1 MDNYQQRSAQ
11 RTNIPLI
18 VLTFIGGVAV
28 GWLLHSFINPPT
40 AQAPV
45 PPILSDTPIPTLPA
59 DPTPTP
65 DSEAL
70 LQPTIMSVD
79 SLTPTLSP
87 STTPVIK
94 PPNTDIEGYT
104 GYVVRVHETLE
115 EVAEK
120 GGSTPELIMT
130 YNRLPAPPQP
140 GQAVIV
146 PQLVGHTSTL
156 EQEPIL
162 IRRGMPERPWVA
174 LTLDGGA
181 GAAPVPR
188 MLDVLDERDIHITFF
203 LTGAWI
209 EEHPELARRIVD
221 DGHEIA
227 NHSYHHPDFTQLSDD
242 AIRQELV
249 DTDAVLREIT
259 GINSR
264 PFFRPPY
271 GAYDDRTLQIVQEE
285 GYLSIYWTLDS
296 LDSFGELKTAD
307 FLVERVTGTL
317 APEALRGAIILAHC
331 GNATTAD
338 ALPHILDQFSAMGLE
353 IKKLSEVI
361 RF

>member
-1 MDNYQQRSAQ
+1 MDNYQQRTTQ
-11 RTNIPLI
+11 RTNIPII

-45 PPILSDTPIPTLPA
+45 PPIVSDTPLPTLST
-59 DPTPTP
+59 DPSPTP
-65 DSEAL
+65 DSEASL
-70 LQPTIMSVD
+70 RPTAVPVVSP
-79 SLTPTLSP
+79 TPTASP
-87 STTPVIK
+87 ANTSVIEVSTV
-94 PPNTDIEGYT
+94 DIESYT
-104 GYVVRVHETLE
+104 AYTLRDNETVE

-130 YNRLPAPPQP
+130 YNRLTVPPQSE
-140 GQAVIV
+140 QAVIV
-146 PQLVGHTSTL
+146 PQRVGQTSTL
-156 EQEPIL
+156 EQELIL
-162 IRRGMPERPWVA
+162 IRRGAAERPWVA

-181 GAAPVPR
+181 GAEPVPR
-188 MLDVLDERDIHITFF
+188 MLDELDARDIQITFF

-221 DGHEIA
+221 DGHEVA
-227 NHSYHHPDFTQLSDD
+227 NHSYSHSDFTQLSDD
-242 AIRQELV
+242 VIRQELA
-249 DTDAVLREIT
+249 DTDAILQETT
-259 GINSR
+259 GVSSR

-296 LDSFGELKTAD
+296 LDSFGEPKTAD
-307 FLVERVTGTL
+307 FLVERVTATL
-317 APEALRGAIILAHC
+317 TPDELRGAIILAHC
-331 GNATTAD
+331 GNDTTAD
-338 ALPHILDQFSAMGLE
+338 ALPRILDQFSAMGLE

-361 RF
+361 RA